1 MLIVFVLVAIA
12 VVAAVAVLVARDRPV
27 LADDPTPGRPLRWP
41 ETPPTAQDVASVRF
55 AVAVRGY
62 RMDQVDR
69 VLDDLARALEHRDRV
84 IEALQAPP
92 DREP

>member
-41 ETPPTAQDVASVRF
+41 ETSPTAQDVQAVRF

-69 VLDDLARALEHRDRV
+69 VLDDLREALEHRDRT
-84 IEALQAPP
+84 IAALRAQP
-92 DREP
+92 DREQ